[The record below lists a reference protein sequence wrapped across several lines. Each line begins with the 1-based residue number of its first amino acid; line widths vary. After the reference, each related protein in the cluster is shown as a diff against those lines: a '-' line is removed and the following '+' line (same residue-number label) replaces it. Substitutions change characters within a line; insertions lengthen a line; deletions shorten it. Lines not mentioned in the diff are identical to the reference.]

1 MCTYKSNKPWEGAKK
16 KEQVPGRI
24 GELHSLPLGMDLVLR
39 IHKCRSSSK
48 WLPLG
53 LGQETFF
60 YCLVFYMLPE

>member
-39 IHKCRSSSK
+39 FISVEAVQSGYL
-48 WLPLG
+48 WD
-53 LGQETFF
+53 
-60 YCLVFYMLPE
+60 